1 MDTSLTLSTSTALFG
16 VMLVLALVPS
26 LSVITVS
33 ARSAAFGFVHGA
45 FTAMGVVAGDIVFI
59 LIAILGLAAIA
70 ESMQGLLVIL
80 KYCGGAYLVWLG
92 IQLWRLKP
100 ALQQVENGA
109 TASIAS
115 SFMAGL
121 LLTLGDQ
128 KAILFYLVFFP
139 AFVDLSKISLLD
151 ATIIVIIATV
161 SVGGAKLGYAFVAG
175 RANLLPNPE
184 VQRTMKVIAAF
195 LLVCVGLLLILMP

>member
-1 MDTSLTLSTSTALFG
+1 MNTSLTLSTSATLFG

-45 FTAMGVVAGDIVFI
+45 STAMGVVVGDIVFI

-70 ESMQGLLVIL
+70 ESMEGMLLIL
-80 KYCGGAYLVWLG
+80 KYSGGAYLIWLG
-92 IQLWRLKP
+92 IQLWRSKP
-100 ALQQVENGA
+100 ELQGVENG
-109 TASIAS
+109 TAESIAS

-128 KAILFYLVFFP
+128 KAILFYLFFFP

-161 SVGGAKLGYAFVAG
+161 SVGGAKLGYAFVADK
-175 RANLLPNPE
+175 ASLLPNLE
-184 VQRTMKVIAAF
+184 VHQAMRVVAAF
-195 LLVCVGLLLILMP
+195 VMVSVGLLLILKP

>member
-1 MDTSLTLSTSTALFG
+1 MNTSLTLSTSATLFG

-45 FTAMGVVAGDIVFI
+45 STAMGVVVGDIVFI

-70 ESMQGLLVIL
+70 ESMEGLLLML
-80 KYCGGAYLVWLG
+80 KYSGGAYLIWLG
-92 IQLWRLKP
+92 IQLWRSKP
-100 ALQQVENGA
+100 ELQAVENG
-109 TASIAS
+109 TAESIAS

-128 KAILFYLVFFP
+128 KAILFYLFFFP

-151 ATIIVIIATV
+151 ATIIVTIATV
-161 SVGGAKLGYAFVAG
+161 SVGGAKLGYAFVADK
-175 RANLLPNPE
+175 ASLLPNPE
-184 VQRTMKVIAAF
+184 VHQAMRVVAAF
-195 LLVCVGLLLILMP
+195 VMVSVGLLLILKP